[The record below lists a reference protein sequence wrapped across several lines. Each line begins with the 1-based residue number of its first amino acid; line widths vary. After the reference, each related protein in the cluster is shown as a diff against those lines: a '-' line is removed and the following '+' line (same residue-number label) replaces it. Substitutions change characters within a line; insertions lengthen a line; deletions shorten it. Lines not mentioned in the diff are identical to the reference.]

1 MQVGILVSFLFIYL
15 EWNNSVSHN
24 FYCRLALMRLQRD
37 YCCTFCLNFNQNTT
51 QGFTGGGGARP
62 QDGSEEHVGASQDA
76 CKESSVEI
84 LRRKMHEKLGKARA
98 QEAQVIREELQRMT
112 SMANIT
118 RMKLMTNVY
127 NQEAASI
134 TPRTIAT

>member
-1 MQVGILVSFLFIYL
+1 LSSCIDAVAARLLLYILPYL
-15 EWNNSVSHN
+15 
-24 FYCRLALMRLQRD
+24 
-37 YCCTFCLNFNQNTT
+37 QNAT

-62 QDGSEEHVGASQDA
+62 QDGSKEVVGASQDA
-76 CKESSVEI
+76 GKESSVEI

-98 QEAQVIREELQRMT
+98 LEAQAIREELQRMT

-118 RMKLMTNVY
+118 RTKLMANVY

-134 TPRTIAT
+134 TPRTITT

>member
-1 MQVGILVSFLFIYL
+1 M
-15 EWNNSVSHN
+15 SHI
-24 FYCRLALMRLQRD
+24 FCCRIALIRLQRD
-37 YCCTFCLNFNQNTT
+37 YCTFCLTFKQNTT
-51 QGFTGGGGARP
+51 QGFTGVAGTRP
-62 QDGSEEHVGASQDA
+62 QDGSEEVVGASQDA

-98 QEAQVIREELQRMT
+98 QEAQAIREELQRMT

-118 RMKLMTNVY
+118 RMKLMANVY

-134 TPRTIAT
+134 APRTIAT

>member
-1 MQVGILVSFLFIYL
+1 MGSTKTDEALEAIYTAFAGVF
-15 EWNNSVSHN
+15 WG
-24 FYCRLALMRLQRD
+24 R
-37 YCCTFCLNFNQNTT
+37 
-51 QGFTGGGGARP
+51 ARS
-62 QDGSEEHVGASQDA
+62 QDGSEEVVGASQDA

-98 QEAQVIREELQRMT
+98 QEAQAIREELQRMT

-118 RMKLMTNVY
+118 RMKLMANVY